1 MKVIRYLIYVI
12 VILTSCSCERKHST
26 TYIPWCKLAP
36 MDSARTEHQIDNI
49 ISGWYI
55 DEFYEDLDHIKGL
68 DRGVEMR
75 MLPYYY
81 QMFITKT
88 LPSEV
93 SLRFSD
99 SFGYLCTLYDPNL
112 LHLYDTTIDRIKK
125 NVGQLYVDKSAFM
138 GFFNDTTKDKYKNY
152 ADIDGERMSV
162 DSLRIRVVAY
172 NDRNALGKLERYYH
186 DRNEPR
192 ELAIYYQV
200 LLNYDGNGDL
210 AERFYYVLRPYLK
223 EKAQYLN
230 GIHEVLLRAALCDH
244 NERAQEL
251 CDSLGFSLC
260 DYKIPVPCHDGD
272 NPNREFISGH
282 VGDVDFFE
290 EDTPDDY
297 DD

>member
-1 MKVIRYLIYVI
+1 
-12 VILTSCSCERKHST
+12 
-26 TYIPWCKLAP
+26 
-36 MDSARTEHQIDNI
+36 MDSAHTAHQLDNI

-55 DEFYEDLDHIKGL
+55 DEYYDDISNILGLKGDNDVAL
-68 DRGVEMR
+68 
-75 MLPYYY
+75 LPYYY
-81 QMFITKT
+81 QIFCNNA
-88 LPSEV
+88 LPYEV
-93 SLRFSD
+93 INRFSYNLSMICSQYD
-99 SFGYLCTLYDPNL
+99 KNLMYLYDRTVARAEEKNGHLFSDCKPYYL
-112 LHLYDTTIDRIKK
+112 LCDDINRVRSTIPDY
-125 NVGQLYVDKSAFM
+125 L
-138 GFFNDTTKDKYKNY
+138 NY

-192 ELAIYYQV
+192 ELAIYYRV

-230 GIHEVLLRAALCDH
+230 GIREVLLRTALCDH

-272 NPNREFISGH
+272 DPNREFISGY

-297 DD
+297 DDVFDDD